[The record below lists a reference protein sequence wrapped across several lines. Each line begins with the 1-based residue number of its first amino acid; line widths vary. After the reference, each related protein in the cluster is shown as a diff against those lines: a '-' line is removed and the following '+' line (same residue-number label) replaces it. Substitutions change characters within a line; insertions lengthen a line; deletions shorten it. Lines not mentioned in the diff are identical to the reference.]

1 MTLSRILAI
10 DFGTV
15 RIGLSVS
22 DPLRIIARPFKV
34 VPNDEHL
41 FTTLREIISQ
51 QEVSEVV
58 LGLPLNLA
66 GEDTD
71 KTREVRAFAEKL
83 RAEITQPIQFYDERY
98 TTVEANSALKKLG
111 YSFRDER
118 KVIDM
123 VAASVLLQSYLDNA

>member
-15 RIGLSVS
+15 RIGLAIS

-34 VPNDEHL
+34 VPNDEHF
-41 FTTLREIISQ
+41 FTTLREVISQ
-51 QEVSEVV
+51 QNVRDVV

-71 KTREVRAFAEKL
+71 KTREVRAFAETL
-83 RAEITQPIQFYDERY
+83 RAEIPLPIHFFDERY

-111 YSFRDER
+111 YSVQDER

-123 VAASVLLQSYLDNA
+123 VAASILLQSYLDNT